1 MWRWLRK
8 PPLEINSKKIA
19 NGFYLEKNNSN
30 NTSIVSDSIAMAY
43 SRLDAIHGLSKVI
56 SIYSNSKTDA
66 VHKDSA
72 PDTWIPAIGSIND
85 YQYQCKNT
93 QDASSTCINALK
105 NLTSNLI
112 KAEQPKDLQI
122 QN

>member
-1 MWRWLRK
+1 MPFRMCLTAILILCSGCGGGSES
-8 PPLEINSKKIA
+8 PPVEINSKKIV

-43 SRLDAIHGLSKVI
+43 SRLEAIHGLSKVI
-56 SIYSNSKTDA
+56 SIYSHSKTDA

-72 PDTWIPAIGSIND
+72 PDAG
-85 YQYQCKNT
+85 
-93 QDASSTCINALK
+93 STCINALK